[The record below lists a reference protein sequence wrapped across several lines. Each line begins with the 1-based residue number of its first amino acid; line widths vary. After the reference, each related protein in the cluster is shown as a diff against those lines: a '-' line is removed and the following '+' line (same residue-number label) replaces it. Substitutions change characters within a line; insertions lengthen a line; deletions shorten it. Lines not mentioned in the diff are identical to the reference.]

1 MFHEE
6 KFNLSG
12 FVHVAQDNIQYEK
25 IPNKHANIE
34 TGRVHQVNEENNS
47 KFRSSVMETVKKRK
61 DDIPQKKIS
70 THRFCLDVV
79 EYVSMSC

>member
-6 KFNLSG
+6 KLNLSG

-25 IPNKHANIE
+25 IPNKHDNIE

-61 DDIPQKKIS
+61 DDIPQK
-70 THRFCLDVV
+70 
-79 EYVSMSC
+79 

>member
-1 MFHEE
+1 VFHEE
-6 KFNLSG
+6 KLNLSG

-25 IPNKHANIE
+25 ITNKHDIIE

-61 DDIPQKKIS
+61 DDIPQK
-70 THRFCLDVV
+70 
-79 EYVSMSC
+79 

>member
-6 KFNLSG
+6 KLNLSG

-25 IPNKHANIE
+25 ITNKHDIIE

-47 KFRSSVMETVKKRK
+47 KFRSCHGNGEKKKRRHSSK
-61 DDIPQKKIS
+61 VNFNTPFLF
-70 THRFCLDVV
+70 RC
-79 EYVSMSC
+79 C

>member
-6 KFNLSG
+6 KLNLSG

-25 IPNKHANIE
+25 ITNKHDIIE

-47 KFRSSVMETVKKRK
+47 KFRSSVMKTVKKRK
-61 DDIPQKKIS
+61 DDIPQK
-70 THRFCLDVV
+70 
-79 EYVSMSC
+79 

>member
-6 KFNLSG
+6 KLNLSG

-25 IPNKHANIE
+25 ITNKHDIIE

-61 DDIPQKKIS
+61 DDIPQK
-70 THRFCLDVV
+70 
-79 EYVSMSC
+79 

>member
-6 KFNLSG
+6 KLNLSG

-25 IPNKHANIE
+25 IPNKHDIIE

-61 DDIPQKKIS
+61 DDIPQK
-70 THRFCLDVV
+70 
-79 EYVSMSC
+79 

>member
-1 MFHEE
+1 VFHEE
-6 KFNLSG
+6 KLNLSG

-25 IPNKHANIE
+25 IPNKHDNIE

-61 DDIPQKKIS
+61 DDIPQK
-70 THRFCLDVV
+70 
-79 EYVSMSC
+79 